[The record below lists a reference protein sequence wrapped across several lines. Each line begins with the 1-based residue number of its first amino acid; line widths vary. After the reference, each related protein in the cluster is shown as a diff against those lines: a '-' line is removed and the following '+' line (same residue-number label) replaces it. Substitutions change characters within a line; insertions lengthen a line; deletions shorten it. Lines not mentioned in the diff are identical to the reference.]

1 MLFLK
6 NLELIHSGLRDLGAL
21 ICRFIYWLISIF
33 FELFINLSKVS
44 VLSDNAIK
52 SIYQRVTLILSI
64 IMVFYVTLEF
74 VKYVVEP
81 DKMTDKEKGATKI
94 VPKLIIVVVLI
105 AFVPTI
111 FSYAYKLQNA
121 IIDNQVFSKVILGKY
136 DVEVDQQGRNFAAD
150 TLGFFYKFDEEQ
162 WPSDETCD
170 GPTCK
175 DVVAM
180 NLESLRLG
188 NGLPNLTYKLNVAGN
203 KPIEGKD
210 NWVPKITFNG
220 IMAILVGGFIAY
232 ILIMYVVDVG
242 TRVMQLLFLQ
252 IIAPIPIIGYLSPK
266 KDGIFQKWVKQC
278 LTTYLDL
285 FIRLALIY
293 FILFI
298 CGILNQEIKNH
309 TLLTGVSN
317 DQEVLI
323 YIVLVLGLL
332 MFAQRA
338 PKMLQDLFPK
348 MGAAS
353 GNFGLKPGERFKA
366 AGRVA
371 GFGAGA
377 AVGAAAGLG
386 TGFAQ
391 GLKRRQA
398 AKDRG
403 RKGFGQAMAA
413 VGGGLMG
420 AARGTT
426 GGFFRGAYNGAKK
439 GNVVKNSFAGAKKQ
453 VASNKQF
460 GNRQENG
467 YTFGHQVS
475 DRVRNLTGFSSRI
488 EELENEK
495 SPIKRRQS
503 AYEKVSKAY
512 NDIASEA
519 EKQVEKGAGRYSGE
533 YESARKKLQNIKED
547 KDYATKVKSMA
558 NNQQYLSRYN
568 AINNRT
574 DLTADEKK
582 VQIKD
587 LQNEMMANGNVNKAT
602 FKYAERASQIAAR
615 TDLTDDQKLLEMKN
629 ALNSVTADQVNED
642 LQRAEK
648 DIKALKDKAVFDFIT
663 NGKYLGLDENGQ
675 PIYENNAT
683 IDRIRRELQ
692 TDLDA
697 YNKEENSNNQL
708 NTSVIYNAMQNG
720 EMFDALI
727 KGSTV
732 KDANGNVIVDYSQ
745 KDSNGYKIN
754 GISDQI
760 SRARNEIEVRNVRQ
774 EAIKR
779 ETSGSGIGE
788 KKS

>member
-1 MLFLK
+1 MLFGSVLDL
-6 NLELIHSGLRDLGAL
+6 LEPALRIICALLCRIIYPLIATM
-21 ICRFIYWLISIF
+21 Y
-33 FELFINLSKVS
+33 ELFVNISRLNIIGVAP
-44 VLSDNAIK
+44 VEQ
-52 SIYQRVTLILSI
+52 IYQRVTLILAI
-64 IMVFYVTLEF
+64 IMVFYVTFEF
-74 VKYVVEP
+74 VKYIVQP
-81 DKMTDKEKGATKI
+81 DKITDKETGATNIIK
-94 VPKLIIVVVLI
+94 KLILVILLI
-105 AFVPTI
+105 AFTPKI
-111 FSYAYKLQNA
+111 FELGYELQSR
-121 IIDNQVFSKVILGKY
+121 IINGNVISKIIFG
-136 DVEVDQQGRNFAAD
+136 
-150 TLGFFYKFDEEQ
+150 TEQ
-162 WPSDETCD
+162 EYTS
-170 GPTCK
+170 
-175 DVVAM
+175 
-180 NLESLRLG
+180 NLG
-188 NGLPNLTYKLNVAGN
+188 NTFSAHVLSQFYYYPGVKDDGVNCDNSSCYELVNTNMLDLIGSAKMPNFLTGINAKSNNFDGYSIHFDGLFAV
-203 KPIEGKD
+203 
-210 NWVPKITFNG
+210 
-220 IMAILVGGFIAY
+220 LVGG
-232 ILIMYVVDVG
+232 ILCWMLLLYCVDIG
-242 TRVMQLLFLQ
+242 TRWVQLLFLQ
-252 IIAPIPIIGYLSPK
+252 IIAPIPIIGYLTPK
-266 KDGIFQKWVKQC
+266 KDNMFNKWVKQC
-278 LTTYLDL
+278 VAVYLSL
-285 FIRLALIY
+285 FIRVAIIY
-293 FILFI
+293 FVLLISYILAHSLEGDFDSKLFVDV
-298 CGILNQEIKNH
+298 LNSSDTMKKY
-309 TLLTGVSN
+309 
-317 DQEVLI
+317 I
-323 YIVLVLGLL
+323 YIFLILGLFT
-332 MFAQRA
+332 FARRI
-338 PKMLQDLFPK
+338 PKMLEDLFPK
-348 MGAAS
+348 MGVATGS
-353 GNFGLKPGERFKA
+353 LGLKPGERFKG
-366 AGRVA
+366 AGRVV
-371 GFGAGA
+371 GLGAGA
-377 AVGAAAGLG
+377 AIGAAAGLG
-386 TGFAQ
+386 TGVAQ
-391 GLKRRQA
+391 GIKRRQA

-403 RKGFGQAMAA
+403 RKGFGQAMAGI
-413 VGGGLMG
+413 GGGLMG
-420 AARGTT
+420 AARGAT

-488 EELENEK
+488 EKLEDEK
-495 SPIKRRQS
+495 APIKRRQA

-582 VQIKD
+582 VQIRD

-615 TDLTDDQKLLEMKN
+615 TDLTDEQKLLEMKN

-642 LQRAEK
+642 LQLAEK

-675 PIYENNAT
+675 PIYESNAT
-683 IDRIRRELQ
+683 IDRIRRELE
-692 TDLDA
+692 TDLTA
-697 YNKEENSNNQL
+697 YNKEENSNNKL
-708 NTSVIYNAMQNG
+708 NTSVIYAAMQNG